1 MSKISVSG
9 QISSPDSRSISPT
22 ASLTTLVS
30 HGASAIHHVPD
41 TFASPS
47 KEEDV
52 IGVPFSGLLVK
63 LLVKPWSSLART
75 LSPR

>member
-52 IGVPFSGLLVK
+52 IGIPFSG

-75 LSPR
+75 LPPR